1 MLCRCLCAQISYLFA
16 RMWSFFLV
24 LKWPRIRH
32 QSPKPVIPLISGK
45 NFNFLGPSSLPT
57 RELDQITW
65 KSPSFSTVFMTL
77 LSEGS
82 LKFTDSKEFE
92 EMLAYTKALR
102 LEEEGLVMK
111 SKSVYLP
118 RAERKS
124 QYEKIGRDIEPFTYI
139 EFNSW
144 PKVSG
149 AKGGV
154 FNLKGNWKHYRFLR
168 RMVCLK

>member
-1 MLCRCLCAQISYLFA
+1 
-16 RMWSFFLV
+16 
-24 LKWPRIRH
+24 
-32 QSPKPVIPLISGK
+32 
-45 NFNFLGPSSLPT
+45 
-57 RELDQITW
+57 
-65 KSPSFSTVFMTL
+65 MTL

-82 LKFTDSKEFE
+82 LKFSDSKEFE

-111 SKSVYLP
+111 NKSVYLP

-149 AKGGV
+149 A
-154 FNLKGNWKHYRFLR
+154 LLYLR
-168 RMVCLK
+168 RSFQSERQLEALQVFEEVGMFEMMLEQFGDFF